1 MRCRQDRP
9 IIESMTTPTT
19 PLHAATQAPSLM
31 HRLSIRFGSMS
42 RPLAGTRWFS
52 FWAVLGHRGR
62 TSGTPYE
69 TPIVALR
76 RSGAYLIPMPFGD
89 STQWAKNVL
98 AAGGGE
104 IRQGGR
110 TVAIDRPEI
119 VPLEVADAELPT
131 IIRSLSRRFRIRQYM
146 RVRRV
151 EAA

>member
-1 MRCRQDRP
+1 M
-9 IIESMTTPTT
+9 
-19 PLHAATQAPSLM
+19 
-31 HRLSIRFGSMS
+31 
-42 RPLAGTRWFS
+42 
-52 FWAVLGHRGR
+52 
-62 TSGTPYE
+62 
-69 TPIVALR
+69 ALR